1 MKATIYKSEHA
12 TAELTNESPPSSYG
26 IPVLRITL
34 KTPREAPDHGPRDA
48 LVSGVFAIALVTS
61 YRDGA
66 DLTARGWGGRWIK
79 SKVGDALAERFIH
92 SSPPA
97 PRSLADVL
105 HEGAT
110 FPSSWLSDEANRAL
124 DGEEPE
130 K

>member
-61 YRDGA
+61 YRDDA

-110 FPSSWLSDEANRAL
+110 FPSS
-124 DGEEPE
+124 
-130 K
+130 